1 MFSFPRRLAPFT
13 VVLATSLMLTAC
25 NEESVPDPRLQAPLV
40 RVTYPQKVE
49 QETRTFTG
57 IVAARV
63 QSDAGFRV
71 QGKVLERFVSA
82 GQTVVKGQPLMRV
95 DPIDLTLQAKAQKE
109 AVAAAKARAQQAQ
122 SDEKRYREIL
132 KKGLISASVYA
143 SYKAASDVAKAELS
157 AAQSQADV
165 ALNASKYST
174 LIADSDGV
182 VMDTFAEPGQV
193 VAPGQAVVRIA
204 HAGQREAIIYLPE
217 TLRPELGS
225 TGRATLYNP
234 NGEQAFVSA
243 TLRQLS
249 DVADSIT
256 RTFEARYVL
265 SGALAN
271 APLGV
276 TVKVELPNTRQ
287 PNDTSFDL
295 PIGALY
301 DNGKDTGIWRIES
314 ASQSSRVVWQPVN
327 VMRISAETVNIS
339 ANIKS
344 TDPVV
349 ALGAHLLSDK
359 EAVRVNTGSL
369 SSVKGGGAHE

>member
-1 MFSFPRRLAPFT
+1 
-13 VVLATSLMLTAC
+13 MLTAC

-276 TVKVELPNTRQ
+276 TVKVELPNTHQ
-287 PNDTSFDL
+287 LNDTSFNL

-301 DNGKDTGIWRIES
+301 DNGKDTGIWVIENTQ
-314 ASQSSRVVWQPVN
+314 QSPQVAWRSVDVQC
-327 VMRISAETVNIS
+327 ISAETVNIS

-344 TDPVV
+344 TDQIV
-349 ALGAHLLSDK
+349 ALGAHLLSDN
-359 EAVRVNTGSL
+359 ETVRISNGQL
-369 SSVKGGGAHE
+369 SSVKDGNVNE